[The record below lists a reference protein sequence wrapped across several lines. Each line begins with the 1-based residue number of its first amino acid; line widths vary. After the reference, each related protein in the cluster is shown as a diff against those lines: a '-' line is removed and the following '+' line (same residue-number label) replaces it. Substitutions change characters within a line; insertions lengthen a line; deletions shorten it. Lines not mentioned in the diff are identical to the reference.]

1 MSVEDTPFGSYDRYE
16 IILITNTILASSS
29 SMSSCNRNQ
38 NHLVHGRSTS
48 RVIHPPG
55 GQSSFSLGGSY
66 GDEAYNRRST
76 KAAAPKPS
84 QQMYRQSSSSSI
96 NDSLDSMIDSR
107 DCSIP
112 GLRDHY
118 RGRQQQEPLSNYVV
132 ARCEPV
138 ENEPT
143 YSNRR
148 GGAQKAMSSVE
159 YANELKRQISVRDT
173 IRNSS
178 RESLKNGSSAYREA
192 ENRDNYAYSQPKHA
206 DYGSNSRPPLAT
218 RSTSG
223 RAPPGGHSTF
233 SLGWD

>member
-1 MSVEDTPFGSYDRYE
+1 
-16 IILITNTILASSS
+16 
-29 SMSSCNRNQ
+29 MSSCNRNQ

-55 GQSSFSLGGSY
+55 GQSSFSLGGCY
-66 GDEAYNRRST
+66 GEDVQHRTT
-76 KAAAPKPS
+76 KAAPPKPS
-84 QQMYRQSSSSSI
+84 QQMYRQSSSGSI
-96 NDSLDSMIDSR
+96 NDSLDSMIDSG
-107 DCSIP
+107 CNIP

-118 RGRQQQEPLSNYVV
+118 RGKMTQQQPLSNYVV

-138 ENEPT
+138 ENEPP

-148 GGAQKAMSSVE
+148 GAPKAMSSTE

-178 RESLKNGSSAYREA
+178 RESLKNGSSSYREA
-192 ENRDNYAYSQPKHA
+192 ENRDNYAYAQPRNT
-206 DYGSNSRPPLAT
+206 DYGNSSRPPLAA
-218 RSTSG
+218 RSSSG